1 MAEVILAVLTRE
13 QAAASVLGAARC
25 LAGLLGNGN
34 VHALA
39 ISATLARN
47 PLLAE
52 SLIAEANEAV
62 AAQERDRARVAAL
75 QRAFELWR
83 AGEAGLVAH
92 WHADAGVPADIVEAR
107 GRRADFV
114 VIAQQADDD
123 DAATR
128 QAFHAALFH
137 TDRPVLVVPPDHMAS
152 FGRCVAIAWRD
163 DGRAVRA
170 VVPAL
175 RFLGR
180 AERLHLITGVRPGA
194 AAPGIPEV
202 VSEHGVQAELHI
214 LPIGEGPFG
223 KAMLA
228 KAHALGAD
236 LLVMGAYAHS
246 PLREV
251 ILGGMTRY
259 MLSHAD
265 LPLLMRH

>member
-1 MAEVILAVLTRE
+1 MADVILAVLARV
-13 QAAASVLGAARC
+13 QDAASVLGAARC
-25 LAGLLGNGN
+25 LAGLLGSGN

-39 ISATLARN
+39 VGSTLPGN

-52 SLIAEANEAV
+52 SLIAEAEEAV
-62 AAQERDRARVAAL
+62 AAQQRDRARVAAL
-75 QRAFELWR
+75 QRAFEEWR
-83 AGEAGLVAH
+83 AGEAGLAAH
-92 WHADAGVPADIVEAR
+92 WHADTGAPGDIVEAR
-107 GRRADFV
+107 GRRADYV
-114 VIAQQADDD
+114 VIARPMPDD
-123 DAATR
+123 DAAAR
-128 QAFHAALFH
+128 QAFHAALFD
-137 TDRPVLVVPPDHMAS
+137 TDRPVLVVPPDHAAP
-152 FGRCVAIAWRD
+152 FGRFVAIAWRD

-180 AERLHLITGVRPGA
+180 AERLHLITGVRPGSA
-194 AAPGIPEV
+194 EPGVPEV
-202 VSEHGVQAELHI
+202 VSEHGVHAELHI

-236 LLVMGAYAHS
+236 LLVMGAYAHT
-246 PLREV
+246 PLREA